1 MKQYR
6 HWNFF
11 FKYADYLLYVM
22 NKYLNNVNNNSTKL
36 RAIFYLELVF
46 NHGSSNVA
54 YVLALSDWPEEVV
67 MVLS

>member
-1 MKQYR
+1 MSK
-6 HWNFF
+6 F
-11 FKYADYLLYVM
+11 
-22 NKYLNNVNNNSTKL
+22 LNNVNNKSTKL
-36 RAIFYLELVF
+36 CAIFYLELVL